1 MSAAAPSAPAADH
14 GTTGEVAT
22 FPLPAECGP
31 AVDAAVAG
39 RAVVLTHAATGRR
52 FRLTPVAGA
61 GADGRT
67 DDEMTG
73 DEMTDAEMHAMYA
86 AAQLYADGGEKLT
99 EREALRRAI
108 AFNEAEEAAGRGPL
122 TQAEADAEMEA
133 EFPELKAHRERRR
146 RERERRT

>member
-52 FRLTPVAGA
+52 FRLTPVAPA
-61 GADGRT
+61 GTDGHAS
-67 DDEMTG
+67 

-108 AFNEAEEAAGRGPL
+108 AFNESEAAAGRGPL
-122 TQAEADAEMEA
+122 TREEADAEMEA

-146 RERERRT
+146 REREGRA